1 MEKKMI
7 WSEDN
12 NRWEDEYGGRVC
24 THDNELIGEIIN
36 NCKEFLEKRNTIYLG
51 DICIL
56 LDKALEGIKDK
67 KDLTPSE
74 VDDIKRIRNK
84 IKGL

>member
-7 WSEDN
+7 WSEKN
-12 NRWEDEYGGRVC
+12 KRWEDEYGSRVC
-24 THDNELIGEIIN
+24 TYDNELIGEIIN
-36 NCKEFLEKRNTIYLG
+36 NCKEFLEERNTIYLG

-56 LDKALEGIKDK
+56 LEKALEGIKDK

-74 VDDIKRIRNK
+74 EDDIKRIRNK